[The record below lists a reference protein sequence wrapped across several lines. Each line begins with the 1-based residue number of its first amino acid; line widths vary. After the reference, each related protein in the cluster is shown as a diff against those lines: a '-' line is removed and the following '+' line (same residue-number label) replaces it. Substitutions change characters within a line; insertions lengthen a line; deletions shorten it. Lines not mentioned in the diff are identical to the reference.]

1 MSKCETHITW
11 RGGVENQLQV
21 DRLLLGDCLEL
32 LKTIPTKSV
41 DLVLTDPPYNINLV
55 PQRGTTSAIEGDN
68 MSGEDFTA
76 FLTDVFRECFR
87 VLKDDRSL
95 ISFMGWQTVSSFE
108 RALLGAGYKIKSMPI
123 WVKNNFGIGYYTR
136 PQYEPMYLCFK
147 GTPETPERPISDVLQ
162 YPKVNKQ
169 IHSCQKPVELLSKLI
184 STFSKEGDVILDPFI
199 GSGTTAVSA
208 IKTGRHFVGMEI
220 APDCFQQ
227 ASERVSAEISQIRL
241 F

>member
-1 MSKCETHITW
+1 M
-11 RGGVENQLQV
+11 RRPAYNAGGGGTENTLQV
-21 DRLLLGDCLEL
+21 DNLLLGDCLEL
-32 LKTIPTKSV
+32 LKTIPTGSV

-68 MSGEDFTA
+68 MSAEEFTS
-76 FLTDVFRECFR
+76 FLTEVFRECFR
-87 VLKDDRSL
+87 ILKDDRVL

-147 GTPETPERPISDVLQ
+147 GTPATPEKPISDVLQ

-184 STFSKEGDVILDPFI
+184 ATFSEEGAVVLDPFI
-199 GSGTTAVSA
+199 GSGSTAISA